1 MNRLNAVAAI
11 GLAALTTPALAAPQ
25 PVRLRGTIVSA
36 TDTMITIKLRDGK
49 TQEVAVAP
57 TTKFASVVKSSLGDV
72 GEGKFIGTATKGEPP
87 VALEVVIF
95 PDSMKGTGEGHYD
108 WDTIPDTT
116 GGTAPVKS
124 SMTNGTIKTSGK
136 PLPKSSMTK
145 SSMTNGTVAA
155 GAAAAAGTSITVTYG
170 NGKSLDISVP
180 PSAPVVAFSPADKSI
195 VVPGAPVFANS
206 LADGDKV
213 TARFV
218 AVGKDGVVPPM

>member
-1 MNRLNAVAAI
+1 MDRFIAVAAV
-11 GLAALTTPALAAPQ
+11 GLAALSTSALAAPQ
-25 PVRLRGTIVSA
+25 PVRLRGTVVSA
-36 TDTMITIKLRDGK
+36 TDTMLTIKLRDGK
-49 TQEVAVAP
+49 TQEVAIAP

-72 GEGKFIGTATKGEPP
+72 GDGKFIGTATKGEPP

-116 GGTAPVKS
+116 GGNAPVKS
-124 SMTNGTIKTSGK
+124 SMTNGTIKAAGK
-136 PLPKSSMTK
+136 PLSNSSMTK

-155 GAAAAAGTSITVTYG
+155 GSAASSGKKITVTYG
-170 NGKSLDISVP
+170 DGKSIDIAVP
-180 PSAPVVAFSPADKSI
+180 PSAPIVAFSPADKAV
-195 VVPGAPVFANS
+195 VVPGAAVFANS
-206 LADGDKV
+206 LADGDKF